1 MNTRSVAHTAQT
13 IDKTVPTA
21 DQAASGHIKLTI
33 ASAETTG
40 IATTLVS
47 AITTRD
53 MSPVSDKEFIES
65 VHSTDSVLAH
75 AGRESRM
82 SQDIPQEY
90 MIINDEQSHMF
101 ETLIYN
107 EMGDQNDNDKRLV
120 VPIYFE
126 GLQFEALIDS
136 GATKSFIDKSL
147 VEALKIEGSQ
157 SEALQTD
164 EQTHRLCQRQH
175 QMKKPSVLPLETP
188 IEELTDKFKKLKAQF
203 MSEIQDSIKDNA
215 QIPLDSYCTLPEMH
229 VFLDVPEGTTIY
241 RRPRT
246 FAEQQQ
252 HIFDEQVDKWLKD
265 GVITLAPANNRHN
278 NTLTLAA
285 KKDLLGNKTKWRVC
299 LDPRPLNKLLK
310 DDNHPVPLIS
320 DILQQIGGH
329 MIYTTLDLTQAY
341 HRLPIE
347 AGHQPLT
354 AFMHRGTQYMFRRAP
369 FGLKPL
375 SSIFQRGMTRI
386 LGDLPFVLV
395 FIDDIVIF
403 SKTKEEHAAH
413 VKCVIE
419 RLTEAKLIINPE
431 KSHFFSTQIVLLGFV
446 IDLAGKRVDPT
457 KLANIDQWVPP
468 TTGTQI
474 QSYMGTFNF
483 FPEFIPLFS
492 TLAAPLDKL
501 RHETKAFKLNADE
514 LDAFNTF
521 KQLLSHAPILHFA
534 DFGLSFYV
542 ATDASNVGIAS
553 VLYQKVRNE
562 SKKKWENRYISFMA
576 RSLQDRERRYSATQ
590 KELLGIVFAL
600 TKFHYYLWGRH
611 FTLYTDH
618 RALTFIHSQKE
629 LNSMLTGWHETIL
642 SYDFTVEY
650 RPGVMNVL
658 PDHLSRLFPASI
670 QTRYDS
676 NHGHIV
682 NAYMHIMQNKDTML
696 EVVHGKKKQDDILNK
711 THALGHLGAN
721 AMVRSIHAEQYTW
734 PHLTDDCLNWV
745 KKCSECQKYN
755 ISIKGY
761 HPLKAIHANLPGD
774 HMAMDLAG
782 PFKLSKKGNE
792 ILLIVVDVCTR
803 FVFLRALPDK
813 QANTVAKAL
822 FDIFCTVGFP
832 RVLQSDNGRE
842 FVNQVMLAMT
852 SEFNVDHRLLTP
864 YHPRGNGVAERH
876 VKVAV
881 DILKKEHHQKQ
892 DTWDLHVPMAQ
903 LAMNTRIVALHN
915 SSPFSLFFARKANG
929 FRNYSKSTKNVMTH
943 KQLCDRLAYMTEI
956 VFPAID
962 KKSEETQKKMI
973 ARFNATVLHNEFP
986 DGAKVMTLDP
996 IRGNKLTPRYE
1007 GPYTVVRRTTGG
1019 SYELRDGT
1027 GESLSR
1033 NYAPSQLK
1041 LVLEDLNT
1049 LPIFEIEYILDHRP
1063 HPSRKG
1069 EWEYK
1074 AKWAGY
1080 SKDDYSWE
1088 PEENVIEKQCIR
1100 EYWQLLKENKRPQDQ
1115 RSKRYQTRMRN

>member
-1 MNTRSVAHTAQT
+1 MDLFNKLGFSIGGIADGRANAQT
-13 IDKTVPTA
+13 LPTP
-21 DQAASGHIKLTI
+21 T
-33 ASAETTG
+33 
-40 IATTLVS
+40 
-47 AITTRD
+47 
-53 MSPVSDKEFIES
+53 P
-65 VHSTDSVLAH
+65 
-75 AGRESRM
+75 
-82 SQDIPQEY
+82 
-90 MIINDEQSHMF
+90 DE
-101 ETLIYN
+101 
-107 EMGDQNDNDKRLV
+107 
-120 VPIYFE
+120 
-126 GLQFEALIDS
+126 
-136 GATKSFIDKSL
+136 
-147 VEALKIEGSQ
+147 
-157 SEALQTD
+157 
-164 EQTHRLCQRQH
+164 
-175 QMKKPSVLPLETP
+175 KPSVLPLETP
-188 IEELTDKFKKLKAQF
+188 IEELTDKFKELKAQF

-431 KSHFFSTQIVLLGFV
+431 KSHFFATQIVLLGFV

-468 TTGTQI
+468 TTGNQI

-483 FPEFIPLFS
+483 FREFIPLFS

-501 RHETKAFKLNADE
+501 RHETKVFKLNADE

-521 KQLLSHAPILHFA
+521 KKLLSHAPILHFP
-534 DFGLSFYV
+534 DFGLPFYV

-553 VLYQKVRNE
+553 ALYQKVRNE

-696 EVVHGKKKQDDILNK
+696 EVVHGKKKQDDILYK
-711 THALGHLGAN
+711 THALGV
-721 AMVRSIHAEQYTW
+721 M
-734 PHLTDDCLNWV
+734 
-745 KKCSECQKYN
+745 
-755 ISIKGY
+755 
-761 HPLKAIHANLPGD
+761 
-774 HMAMDLAG
+774 
-782 PFKLSKKGNE
+782 LSKGLCSLCHK
-792 ILLIVVDVCTR
+792 D
-803 FVFLRALPDK
+803 
-813 QANTVAKAL
+813 QAQHCYMIRYNL
-822 FDIFCTVGFP
+822 
-832 RVLQSDNGRE
+832 
-842 FVNQVMLAMT
+842 
-852 SEFNVDHRLLTP
+852 
-864 YHPRGNGVAERH
+864 ER
-876 VKVAV
+876 
-881 DILKKEHHQKQ
+881 
-892 DTWDLHVPMAQ
+892 
-903 LAMNTRIVALHN
+903 MNWIDRRRKMSNRI
-915 SSPFSLFFARKANG
+915 
-929 FRNYSKSTKNVMTH
+929 T
-943 KQLCDRLAYMTEI
+943 I
-956 VFPAID
+956 
-962 KKSEETQKKMI
+962 
-973 ARFNATVLHNEFP
+973 
-986 DGAKVMTLDP
+986 
-996 IRGNKLTPRYE
+996 
-1007 GPYTVVRRTTGG
+1007 
-1019 SYELRDGT
+1019 
-1027 GESLSR
+1027 
-1033 NYAPSQLK
+1033 
-1041 LVLEDLNT
+1041 
-1049 LPIFEIEYILDHRP
+1049 
-1063 HPSRKG
+1063 
-1069 EWEYK
+1069 
-1074 AKWAGY
+1074 
-1080 SKDDYSWE
+1080 
-1088 PEENVIEKQCIR
+1088 
-1100 EYWQLLKENKRPQDQ
+1100 
-1115 RSKRYQTRMRN
+1115 